1 MTEAPGPV
9 RSQIVVGVDGSAPSR
24 AALRWA
30 ARFSA
35 MTGQSIVA
43 VAAWQVPASYGL
55 AYLPDDWR
63 PDLDAEK
70 ELNQTLHAVFGD
82 DLPVGLRVCVEQGNA
97 AEVLLEH
104 SKTAELLVVG
114 SRGHGGFAGLL
125 LGSVSANCAE
135 HASCSVL
142 VVHGDPSP
150 GTA

>member
-1 MTEAPGPV
+1 MLNPAHAGEAPDSV
-9 RSQIVVGVDGSAPSR
+9 F
-24 AALRWA
+24 LHTWKE
-30 ARFSA
+30 
-35 MTGQSIVA
+35 T
-43 VAAWQVPASYGL
+43 
-55 AYLPDDWR
+55 LPR
-63 PDLDAEK
+63 QDAEK

-135 HASCSVL
+135 HARCSVL